1 LHFFAFQDTGIKSP
15 KPVAWEIFLYYHQT
29 ITGGRMTNFSDAD
42 ITQINN
48 HGLDIDTVL
57 TQLHNFKT
65 GFPYANIDRPA
76 VGGDGIVIPN
86 DSIANTA
93 IAKYDQYRGTHDIVK
108 FVPASGAATRMFK
121 DLYAFLDS
129 GNINP
134 ATQTVLDNL
143 EKFAFYDELKKYLPA
158 HPTPHDIIECILTP
172 HGLNYGALPKALLKF
187 HKYADAS
194 RTALSEHLIEGALY
208 AKGKNDTVN
217 IHFTV
222 SPEHRAGFERLLRDI
237 VPQYAREFGVTYNI
251 SMSHQ
256 MPQTD
261 TIAVNM
267 DNTPFR
273 CDDGTLLFRP
283 AGHGALIENLNNI
296 DADLIFIKNID
307 NICTDHD
314 RDETVF
320 NKKLLAGI
328 AIDAQEQ
335 IFEYIRQIDNGTAD
349 INAVRDFI
357 NTHLGVHTNIPD
369 AQTARTILN
378 RPLRVC
384 GIIKNT
390 GAPGG
395 GPFWVADNNGTQS
408 LQIVEPGQIAPA
420 QIDVLTRGE
429 FFSPTDLVCATRDI
443 NGNKFNLTD
452 YVDSTAGF
460 ISEKS
465 QNGRPLRAMERPGL
479 WNGAM
484 ARWNTIFVETPIAT
498 FTPVKTICDLLD
510 KTHMGI

>member
-1 LHFFAFQDTGIKSP
+1 
-15 KPVAWEIFLYYHQT
+15 
-29 ITGGRMTNFSDAD
+29 MTKFSDSD
-42 ITQINN
+42 IKQIEQ
-48 HGLDIDTVL
+48 HGLTVDTVMS
-57 TQLHNFKT
+57 QLRDFET

-76 VGGDGIVIPN
+76 VIGDGIVAP
-86 DSIANTA
+86 DTDTA
-93 IAKYDQYRGTHDIVK
+93 TRAIKTYDEYAKTHNIVK

-129 GNINP
+129 GEINKT
-134 ATQTVLDNL
+134 TQTVLDNL

-158 HPTPHDIIECILTP
+158 APTDRDIIDCILTP
-172 HGLNYGALPKALLKF
+172 RGLNYGAAPKALIAF
-187 HKYADAS
+187 HKYGNEN
-194 RTALSEHLIEGALY
+194 RTAAAEHLIEGALY
-208 AKGKNDTVN
+208 AQGTNNTTN

-222 SPEHRAGFERLLRDI
+222 SPEHRSGFEKLFANITDK
-237 VPQYAREFGVTYNI
+237 YAQQFNTKFNI
-251 SMSHQ
+251 TMSHQ
-256 MPQTD
+256 LPQTD

-273 CDDGTLLFRP
+273 NDDGTLLFRP

-307 NICTDHD
+307 NICPDNA
-314 RDETVF
+314 RDITVY
-320 NKKLLAGI
+320 NKKVLAGI
-328 AIDAQEQ
+328 AVEAQEK

-349 INAVRDFI
+349 LATVAEFI
-357 NTHLGVHTNIPD
+357 NKKLGIKTTSND
-369 AQTARTILN
+369 AATLRGILN

-395 GPFWVADNNGTQS
+395 GPFWVVDTDCTES
-408 LQIVEPGQIAPA
+408 LQIVEPGQIAPEN
-420 QIDVLTRGE
+420 INILTQGK

-443 NGNKFNLTD
+443 NGQKFNLTEYID
-452 YVDSTAGF
+452 ASAGF

-465 QNGRPLRAMERPGL
+465 KNGRPLRAMERPGL

-484 ARWNTIFVETPIAT
+484 AHWNTIFVETPIET

-510 KTHMGI
+510 TTHQGE